1 MMNKLVLRQVP
12 PERQG
17 EWLIDELRAM
27 EGFAIYGNRDFK
39 GIDNLN
45 TYGLFEDGKFTNFEN
60 MLEDYEYVEKGYE
73 SYEDLE
79 SELDQVTA
87 DYINTKLTGEQIK
100 AIRNVITE
108 DFEGCW
114 TFDYYWTDERFTE
127 CITKIIY
134 IIDGRKLELDTI
146 RGGIQGDWQSII
158 YDPEMVDIQ
167 EIEAY
172 YFNTGT
178 EWEVGYVEYE
188 DDETIDFETVE
199 LDFGTQY
206 TTEWSC
212 DEIKKQFDDCYNIY
226 EEDVIMLGFDGYVKT
241 PKYKAL

>member
-134 IIDGRKLELDTI
+134 IVDGRKLELDTI
-146 RGGIQGDWQSII
+146 RGYSQGEWQYVI
-158 YDPEMVDIQ
+158 YDPEVIDIDT
-167 EIEAY
+167 IESY

-178 EWEVGYVEYE
+178 EWEVAEV
-188 DDETIDFETVE
+188 DDEEVNEEDLESIDTDCSF
-199 LDFGTQY
+199 Y
-206 TTEWSC
+206 STEWGY
-212 DEIKKQFDDCYNIY
+212 DDTKEELASAFGYDK
-226 EEDVIMLGFDGYVKT
+226 EDVIMLEFDGWKKT
-241 PKYKAL
+241 AHYKRV